1 MLIGNNCNPLRSLK
15 ERDVIRRQ
23 IRKLEDQ
30 RSKTSKEHD
39 IKEKKLKALK
49 DLLAVL

>member
-15 ERDVIRRQ
+15 ERDVIIHQ

-30 RSKTSKEHD
+30 RPKTPKEHD
-39 IKEKKLKALK
+39 IREKKLKELK
-49 DLLAVL
+49 DLLAAP